1 MTDEE
6 RARQIRALLEER
18 AGYEARG
25 DSDRAAQVDAE
36 LSRLGAQ
43 GKPPVKRAEQRVQ
56 AQRQEGE

>member
-18 AGYEARG
+18 AGYVARG
-25 DSDRAAQVDAE
+25 DSGRAAQVDAE

-43 GKPPVKRAEQRVQ
+43 GKAPAKRAEQRVQ
-56 AQRQEGE
+56 AHETKE